1 MALHLLKLAVGISS
15 VAELGRVQ
23 KARRAERRKAGSPAG
38 TFHFTRNFP
47 RRADEVLNGGSLY
60 WIIRGEIVARQ
71 RIMAFHER
79 TVPGKTR
86 KRCAIKL
93 AAEIKRTV
101 PVAHRAIQGWRYL
114 NAADAPPDLNSDAGK
129 AAARARVKGA
139 DRLPAAM
146 ARELRELGLL

>member
-23 KARRAERRKAGSPAG
+23 KARRAVRRKAGSPAG

-47 RRADEVLNGGSLY
+47 RRADEVLDGGSLY

-71 RIMAFHER
+71 RIMAIGER
-79 TVPGKTR
+79 TEPGKQR

-93 AAEIKRTV
+93 GAEIIRTV

-114 NAADAPPDLNSDAGK
+114 KGEDAPPDLKNAPKG
-129 AAARARVKGA
+129 ARAKGA
-139 DRLPAAM
+139 ERLPAAM